1 MAEKSLDEGRIKEL
15 LKEAVLEVLEERRDL
30 IYDVLTEAM
39 EDFALA
45 KAIQEGESSESIRA
59 IFSSCRK
66 IGFELSYGNMV
77 IWGGCCT
84 PVQTGNAE

>member
-1 MAEKSLDEGRIKEL
+1 MAEISLDEGRIKEL

-45 KAIQEGESSESIRA
+45 KAIQEGESSESITKEQV
-59 IFSSCRK
+59 FK
-66 IGFELSYGNMV
+66 TL
-77 IWGGCCT
+77 
-84 PVQTGNAE
+84 